1 MSKSLISGYS
11 LPPATIS
18 SVPINDFADKYVG
31 LAKLDMERYYACC
44 GKSVCRVCIYSLVTS
59 GNNER
64 CAFCNAERKSI
75 TADESIKA
83 ILKRV
88 EVNDNGAIC
97 VLGNYYEDGFGGLQ
111 QDHTKAM
118 ELFTRAADLG
128 CSKGHNKLAEIYCKE
143 GKYKKSKFHREAA
156 AMAGDEVARCNLGL
170 METHFRNMEQA
181 IKHFT
186 IAASAGHY
194 IAMHE
199 LRELFDQGVV
209 SRESI
214 DSILAAYNNCCA
226 EMRSEARD
234 AFIRFAMDH
243 NLIE

>member
-18 SVPINDFADKYVG
+18 SVPINEFADEHVE
-31 LAKLDMERYYACC
+31 LAKLDMERYYACW
-44 GKSVCRVCIYSLVTS
+44 GKSICRVCTHSLATS

-88 EVNDNGAIC
+88 EVNDPGAIC

-111 QDHTKAM
+111 QDRTKAM
-118 ELFTRAADLG
+118 ELYARAADLG
-128 CSKGHNKLAEIYCKE
+128 CSKGHNRLAGIYYE
-143 GKYKKSKFHREAA
+143 GGNLKKSKFHSEVA
-156 AMAGDEVARCNLGL
+156 AMAGCEVARCTVGYMEHVAGNVERAVKHWTIGASTGDYDSMNQLRRYFKEGL
-170 METHFRNMEQA
+170 
-181 IKHFT
+181 
-186 IAASAGHY
+186 
-194 IAMHE
+194 
-199 LRELFDQGVV
+199 V

-214 DSILAAYNNCCA
+214 DSILAAYNNSCA

-234 AFIRFAMDH
+234 AYIQFAMDH
-243 NLIE
+243 NLE